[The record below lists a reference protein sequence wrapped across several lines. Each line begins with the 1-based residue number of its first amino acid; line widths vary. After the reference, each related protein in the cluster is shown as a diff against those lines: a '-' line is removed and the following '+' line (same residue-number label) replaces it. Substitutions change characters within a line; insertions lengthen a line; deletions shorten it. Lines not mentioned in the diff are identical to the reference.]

1 MTSAVKAL
9 QFRTLVASSLCVH
22 EIIIIIELENVQYY
36 RHADTR
42 LSGGDTACR
51 ARQAVAE

>member
-9 QFRTLVASSLCVH
+9 LFRTLVASSLCVH
-22 EIIIIIELENVQYY
+22 EIIIIELENVQYY
-36 RHADTR
+36 RHADPR

-51 ARQAVAE
+51 ASQAVAE